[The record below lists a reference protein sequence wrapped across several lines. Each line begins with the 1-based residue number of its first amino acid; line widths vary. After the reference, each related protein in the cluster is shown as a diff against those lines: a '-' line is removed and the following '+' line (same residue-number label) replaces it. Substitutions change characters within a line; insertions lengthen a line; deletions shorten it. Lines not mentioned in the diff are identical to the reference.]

1 MPAFA
6 RTRQQQ
12 VPSGAY
18 SVIWPSAERRGSMAP
33 FRIHSIQKGRSFF
46 PAQLYVSK
54 PCNTYS
60 SSRGPVMQQR
70 LMEIFSTG
78 VLESGGDGATAFESP
93 SVCPG
98 AIHSPAGHPPPP
110 ATTSPEAARN
120 TAYTAEIVNCPAVS
134 VHKHN
139 SSQPAVRC

>member
-18 SVIWPSAERRGSMAP
+18 SVIWPSAERRGSMVP

-54 PCNTYS
+54 TCNTYS

-70 LMEIFSTG
+70 LMEKFR
-78 VLESGGDGATAFESP
+78 
-93 SVCPG
+93 
-98 AIHSPAGHPPPP
+98 PACLRAAAMARLRLSHRRCALGLYIAQRVIRLHLRRHP
-110 ATTSPEAARN
+110 PEAARN
-120 TAYTAEIVNCPAVS
+120 TAYTAEIVNCPAAS
-134 VHKHN
+134 VHKNN